1 MAPVRKKHIEV
12 EDEVL
17 EGTNVN
23 TPLIQKLL
31 EKQLEHSLLI
41 SDLKNQLSDTN
52 NTVKKILTYIENDHS
67 TGQKGIVARVLDIEK
82 VVDDHERFKNNL
94 DGKMWGVALIVGILA
109 SILSFIGTKLI
120 DK

>member
-1 MAPVRKKHIEV
+1 MSTPKKKHIEV
-12 EDEVL
+12 VDEGSD
-17 EGTNVN
+17 GTNVN

-31 EKQLEHSLLI
+31 EKQLEHSLMI

-82 VVDDHERFKNNL
+82 TVDDHERFKNNL
-94 DGKMWGVALIVGILA
+94 DGKMWGLALIGGIIA
-109 SILSFIGTKLI
+109 SILSFVVTKIL